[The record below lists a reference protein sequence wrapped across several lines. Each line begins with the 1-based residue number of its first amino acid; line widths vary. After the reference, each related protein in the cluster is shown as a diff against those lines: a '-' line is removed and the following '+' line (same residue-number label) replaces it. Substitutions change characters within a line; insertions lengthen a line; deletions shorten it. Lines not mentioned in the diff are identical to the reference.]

1 MAFPFAI
8 PIAATIGGYAV
19 DKMMGGNGMTG
30 AGLGFSAGTMGA
42 DGGKGAT
49 AGAANTIPAHLISKA
64 PTVAGAVGGT
74 AATTGSAALGS
85 GMGAQL
91 GSGVGGYSTGTSLIP
106 AVENELTKA
115 AANSI
120 GSDPNMMFNPES
132 GNFLS
137 KEYFVPA
144 EESLFKMPS
153 MDMPSIDGILD
164 TGKEYAGQAY
174 DYVADGLDDMSFVD
188 QASLGLTG
196 YQALGQKDPTMQR
209 VTNGE
214 MLQSQYQN
222 PKDGLLDISV
232 EGTTGSKMTQN
243 ELTPEQLKILGLL

>member
-1 MAFPFAI
+1 MAYQFAI
-8 PIAATIGGYAV
+8 PIATTIGGYAL

-30 AGLGFSAGTMGA
+30 AGIGLSAGTMGA

-49 AGAANTIPAHLISKA
+49 AGAASTIPAHLVTA
-64 PTVAGAVGGT
+64 PTVASAAGGA

-144 EESLFKMPS
+144 EKSLFKMPS

-164 TGKEYAGQAY
+164 TGKEYAGKAY
-174 DYVADGLDDMSFVD
+174 DYVGEGLEGMSFSD
-188 QASLGLTG
+188 KLNAGALG
-196 YQALGQKDPTMQR
+196 YQALGQQDPAMQR

-214 MLQSQYQN
+214 VLQSQYQN
-222 PKDGLLDISV
+222 PRDGLLDISV
-232 EGTTGSKMTQN
+232 AGPSGSEMTRN
-243 ELTPEQLKILGLL
+243 KLTPEQLAMLGLL

>member
-91 GSGVGGYSTGTSLIP
+91 GSGVGGYSTGTSLVP
-106 AVENELTKA
+106 AVENEFTKA

-164 TGKEYAGQAY
+164 TGKEYAGKAY
-174 DYVADGLDDMSFVD
+174 DYVANEFDDMSLADKANV
-188 QASLGLTG
+188 GLIG
-196 YQALGQKDPTMQR
+196 YNALGQRDAAPTR
-209 VTNGE
+209 VSNAE
-214 MLQSQYQN
+214 LLQSNYQN
-222 PKDGLLDISV
+222 PRDGLLDISV
-232 EGTTGSKMTQN
+232 LEPTGSNITQN
-243 ELTPEQLKILGLL
+243 KLTPEQLAMLGLI

>member
-49 AGAANTIPAHLISKA
+49 AGAATTAGGTTPTLLASKTA
-64 PTVAGAVGGT
+64 AGTLTNAGAVAPGVLDGL
-74 AATTGSAALGS
+74 SLG
-85 GMGAQL
+85 A
-91 GSGVGGYSTGTSLIP
+91 GGYDATAGLNSL
-106 AVENELTKA
+106 
-115 AANSI
+115 NS
-120 GSDPNMMFNPES
+120 GSNLISS
-132 GNFLS
+132 GNNIASASNAFTLPT
-137 KEYFVPA
+137 EVNNV
-144 EESLFKMPS
+144 
-153 MDMPSIDGILD
+153 LD
-164 TGKEYAGQAY
+164 IGKEYAGKAY
-174 DYVADGLDDMSFVD
+174 DYVADGLDDMSLVD
-188 QASLGLTG
+188 QASLGLMG
-196 YQALGQKDPTMQR
+196 YNALGQQDPAVQR

-214 MLQSQYQN
+214 MLQSNYQD

-232 EGTTGSKMTQN
+232 EGTDGSEMTQN